1 MIILN
6 DVGLNYQKW
15 KSNHMTDVTGFGL
28 MGHLLGS
35 L

>member
-6 DVGLNYQKW
+6 DVGLELSNGR
-15 KSNHMTDVTGFGL
+15 SNHMTDVTGFGL